1 MGAQSEEKD
10 PKERGRERK
19 LQRDAGKG
27 LLAHRAGMKWP
38 PKVS

>member
-1 MGAQSEEKD
+1 MGAQSEEKA
-10 PKERGRERK
+10 PNERGRERN
-19 LQRDAGKG
+19 LQSDAGKG